1 MTKSCMPVEKS
12 VTFTVQHIDFKLYS
26 IPNCLY
32 TSYHTTVIGQE
43 TKKIPHLWRRIIYKD
58 HGLVHIFITVSNYQ
72 SQDNGISLILSTA
85 QNHKNFRSFSLQL
98 FYVLSTF
105 PSLMMLSKL
114 FYIT

>member
-12 VTFTVQHIDFKLYS
+12 VNFTVQHIDFKLHS

-32 TSYHTTVIGQE
+32 TNYHTTGIGQE
-43 TKKIPHLWRRIIYKD
+43 TKNIPHLWRRIIYKD
-58 HGLVHIFITVSNYQ
+58 HGLVHIFTTVSNYR
-72 SQDNGISLILSTA
+72 SQDNGISLILSTV

-105 PSLMMLSKL
+105 LSLIMLSKL